1 VGFLMIRTLRDLIN
15 TSSNITRD
23 RPAVVFGSAPSIR
36 SLRRNAFTGVK
47 IGVGDMPWRAPEFDP
62 FDFWVTSNTYY
73 PLTQE
78 QKHLRDMIDS
88 TSIILISPECVQNT
102 QSDLSVKLIQLKKII
117 AAFDFVLYDQR
128 HFGNLVCKPQA
139 NCCKFVSHFNID
151 VSIQELLNELASND
165 FSPYGLSH
173 TVASH
178 RFALAVLLGFNPI
191 YIAGVEL
198 PEKNKNYKAYNNF
211 KNPIISF
218 KGRIHKI
225 LTRFEKSDFFGS
237 ARSETL
243 QDFYKIAKI
252 AKIHGAKVF
261 CLSKT
266 SPLLQI
272 SGIDYMSPKI
282 FNHIGG

>member
-1 VGFLMIRTLRDLIN
+1 MIRTLRDLIN

-47 IGVGDMPWRAPEFDP
+47 IGVGDMPWRAPEFGP

-73 PLTQE
+73 PLPQE
-78 QKHLRDMIDS
+78 QKHLRDMIAS
-88 TSIILISPECVQNT
+88 TSTILMSPECVRNT
-102 QSDLSVKLIQLKKII
+102 QGEMLVELNQLEKIF
-117 AAFDFVLYDQR
+117 ATFDFVLYDQR
-128 HFGNLVCKPQA
+128 HFGNSVCKPES

-151 VSIQELLNELASND
+151 ISIQELLNELAPND
-165 FSPYGLSH
+165 SSPYGLSH

-178 RFALAVLLGFNPI
+178 GFALAVLLGCNPI

-198 PEKNKNYKAYNNF
+198 PEKNKNYKAYKNF
-211 KNPIISF
+211 KNPVISF

-225 LTRFEKSDFFGS
+225 LTRFQKSDFFGS
-237 ARSETL
+237 ARLETL
-243 QDFYKIAKI
+243 QDFYKISKI
-252 AKIHGAKVF
+252 AKARGTKVF